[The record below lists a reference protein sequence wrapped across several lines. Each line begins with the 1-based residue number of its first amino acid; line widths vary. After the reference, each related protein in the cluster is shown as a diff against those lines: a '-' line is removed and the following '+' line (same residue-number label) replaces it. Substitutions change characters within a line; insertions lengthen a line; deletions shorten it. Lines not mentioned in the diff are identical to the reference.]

1 MASTPRIEVQLV
13 FQRFGDGEIS
23 DQIPSV
29 MDDMPKLGDRF
40 TYDGARWQV
49 RSIEEVPFEFD
60 DCGLTDTYVYLTHED
75 PQPRA

>member
-29 MDDMPKLGDRF
+29 MGDMPKLGDRF
-40 TYDGARWQV
+40 TYDGQRWQV
-49 RSIEEVPFEFD
+49 RSIDTVDLDQF
-60 DCGLTDTYVYLTHED
+60 GLMAYVYLTHED